1 MAPVKETENGSLEK
15 KSVHLPN
22 PHLDNMK
29 DDILYHFDLG
39 TNTHNFPALFG
50 DVKFVCVGGSPSRM
64 KAFAQYIAGELKIGD
79 PKADIPNICAGTD
92 RYAMYKVGPVLSI
105 SHGMGIPSISI
116 MLHELIKLL
125 YHSKCTDVIVIRI
138 GTSGG
143 IGIEPGSVVITDKS
157 VNPCFEPQ
165 FEQIVLGKTIIRNT
179 KLDPELAKELAQC
192 SQEINEYNTVIGNT
206 MCTLDFYEG
215 QARLDG
221 AICSYTEEEKMQY
234 LKAAY
239 EAGVRNIEMESSVF
253 AAMCNI
259 SGLRAAVVCV
269 TLLNRLDGDQIC
281 SSHDVL
287 VEYQQRPQKLVGYF
301 IKKQLETK

>member
-1 MAPVKETENGSLEK
+1 
-15 KSVHLPN
+15 
-22 PHLDNMK
+22 
-29 DDILYHFDLG
+29 
-39 TNTHNFPALFG
+39 
-50 DVKFVCVGGSPSRM
+50 M
-64 KAFAQYIAGELKIGD
+64 KAFAQYITGELKLGD
-79 PKADIPNICAGTD
+79 PKDDIANICEGTD
-92 RYAMYKVGPVLSI
+92 RYAMYKVGPVLAI

-125 YHSKCTDVIVIRI
+125 YHSKCTDVTIIRI

-143 IGIEPGSVVITDKS
+143 IGIDPGSVVITSQS
-157 VNPCFEPQ
+157 VNPCFKPQ
-165 FEQIVLGKTIIRNT
+165 FEQIVLGKTVIRST
-179 KLDPELAKELAQC
+179 ELDSELAQELTQC
-192 SQEINEYNTVIGNT
+192 SQEINEFNTVIGST

-234 LKAAY
+234 LKAAN
-239 EAGVRNIEMESSVF
+239 EAGIRNIEMESSVF

-269 TLLNRLDGDQIC
+269 TLLNRLDGDQIN

-301 IKKQLETK
+301 IKKRMSQV